1 MSNVVILGANGQL
14 GTALQAL
21 YPDAVAMDSKELDLT
36 DAPHVSAY
44 DWSGV
49 EVVLNAAA
57 YTAVDTAETPE
68 GRIAAWK
75 VNAVA
80 VANLAAVATLHDIT
94 LVHVSSDYVFDGT
107 AAVHAENESFAPLG
121 VYGQTK
127 AAGDIAAATTPKHYI
142 VRTSWVVGDGNNFVK
157 TMKMLAEKGVKPS
170 VVNDQIG
177 RLTFTDTL
185 AAGIKHLVGSDA
197 EYGTYNLSNDGEPGS
212 WADIAKLVYGQVG
225 ASADD
230 VTGVTTAQYYQGK
243 EYISPRPLQSTL
255 DLAKITAT
263 GFTPEDWRNEL
274 ASYVQ
279 GL

>member
-1 MSNVVILGANGQL
+1 MGGVVILGANGQL

-21 YPDAVAMDSKELDLT
+21 YPDAVALDSKDLDIT
-36 DAPHVSAY
+36 SADQVQAY

-49 EVVLNAAA
+49 QVILNAAA

-68 GRIAAWK
+68 GRVAAWK

-80 VANLAAVATLHDIT
+80 VANLARVATEHDLT

-107 AAVHAENESFAPLG
+107 ASVHTEEEAFAPLG

-127 AAGDIAAATTPKHYI
+127 AAGDIATATTPKHYI
-142 VRTSWVVGDGNNFVK
+142 VRTSWVVGAGNNFVK
-157 TMKMLAEKGVKPS
+157 TMKMLVEKGIKPS

-185 AAGIKHLVGSDA
+185 AAGIKHLVTSSA
-197 EYGTYNLSNDGEPGS
+197 PFGTYNLTNDGEPGS
-212 WADIAKLVYGQVG
+212 WADIAKLVYAQTG

-230 VTGVTTAQYYQGK
+230 VTGVTTAQYYEDK
-243 EYISPRPLQSTL
+243 ENISPRPLQSTL
-255 DLAKITAT
+255 DLAKVKAASFVPT
-263 GFTPEDWRNEL
+263 DWRTEL
-274 ASYVQ
+274 SNYLQ
-279 GL
+279 QL